1 MSMHAFIVNSTHFS
15 KPVHDPDIL
24 LIKETDIEN
33 IRGIATFLSQKPLKA
48 KINTV
53 IVENAHKLSIVAQNT
68 MLKIL
73 EEPTGNA
80 EIYLVTDF
88 PNLLLPTILSRTQ
101 LVSTK
106 LKKIYIKT
114 NLENITTRDE
124 LLEYLD
130 YMENEIHNNPQDL
143 RPKIYDLVCE
153 TRKFTKAN
161 CNLKLCINHLTNSL
175 HPFRSPPLD

>member
-1 MSMHAFIVNSTHFS
+1 MKLV
-15 KPVHDPDIL
+15 PDSDTLI
-24 LIKETDIEN
+24 IKETDIEN
-33 IRGIATFLSQKPLKA
+33 IRGIATFLSKKPLKA

-53 IVENAHKLSIVAQNT
+53 VVENAHKLSTIAQNA

-73 EEPTGNA
+73 EEPAGNV

-88 PNLLLPTILSRTQ
+88 PDQLLPTILSRIQ

-106 LKKIYIKT
+106 LKKIYKKT

-130 YMENEIHNNPQDL
+130 YLENEIQNNPQDL
-143 RPKIYDLVCE
+143 RSKIYDLVCK

-161 CNLKLCINHLTNSL
+161 CNLKLCINHLASRL
-175 HPFRSPPLD
+175 